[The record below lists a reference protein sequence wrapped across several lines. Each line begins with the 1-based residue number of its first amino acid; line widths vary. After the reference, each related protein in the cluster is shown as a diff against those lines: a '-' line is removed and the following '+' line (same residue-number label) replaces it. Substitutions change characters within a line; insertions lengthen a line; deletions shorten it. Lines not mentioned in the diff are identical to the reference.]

1 MMTHI
6 RPALR
11 TAARLLPST
20 LLGACLAAASLGAQQ
35 PTAIP
40 GARNISLE
48 DAVRIAQERSEEVT
62 IARAGVTRARGQ
74 WYQARSQYL
83 PQLNADVAYLKTLK
97 SQFSALSSGGGPD
110 TTASTT
116 PALCAP
122 RIPADATAEQRA
134 AALAQAI
141 TCGESGGLGGVDF
154 SKVGFGARNQ
164 WVGGL
169 QLAQNIYA
177 GGRVTAQYRAAQAG
191 ERSAE
196 LEMTQRRAQVTLD
209 VTQAYYDAVLAD
221 RMVAIADSTL
231 AQTEEV
237 LQQTTLARRVGN
249 QSEFD
254 LLRAQVGRD
263 NQRPVVI
270 QARSNR
276 QVAYLRLKQ
285 MLEIPLE
292 APLSLTTAVEEA
304 AGASSVSSVLAAARL
319 TSRAADAAGM
329 TVDTAVANRAVVR
342 QTAEGVRAQES
353 LLRVVRSQYLPT
365 VSLTS
370 NYQRLYFPVSTL
382 PSLSDYSQNWTV
394 GVRASM
400 SLFNGGRIRGEE
412 LVARANVD
420 EARARLA
427 QVQELA
433 ALDARVALNDLA
445 QAEATW
451 GASQGTVEQAQRA
464 YRIDEIRYREGIATQ
479 TDLAQTRILL
489 QQATANRAVASRQL
503 AVARMKLALL
513 RDLPLQLGTGAAAG
527 ASGVTGQGTSGT
539 GVLGGSQAVP
549 VPSAPQQQRTQTQAV
564 GGQSA
569 AAQVGGA
576 P

>member
-1 MMTHI
+1 MTHTSPE
-6 RPALR
+6 RSWR
-11 TAARLLPST
+11 RAAWRATGLLV
-20 LLGACLAAASLGAQQ
+20 LAAASLDAQA
-35 PTAIP
+35 PTVAT
-40 GARNISLE
+40 GARSLSLE
-48 DAVRIAQERSEEVT
+48 DAVRMAQERSEEVT

-110 TTASTT
+110 TTVSTT

-122 RIPADATAEQRA
+122 RIPADATPEQRA

-141 TCGESGGLGGVDF
+141 TCGESGGLGGLDF

-292 APLSLTTAVEEA
+292 APLSLTTAVEDA
-304 AGASSVSSVLAAARL
+304 AGPASVSAVLAAARL
-319 TSRAADAAGM
+319 TSRAADAAAT

-365 VSLTS
+365 ISLTS

-382 PSLSDYSQNWTV
+382 PSFSDYSQNWTV

-412 LVARANVD
+412 LVARANVE

-513 RDLPLQLGTGAAAG
+513 RDLPLQLGSGAAAG
-527 ASGVTGQGTSGT
+527 ASGVTGQGTSGS

-549 VPSAPQQQRTQTQAV
+549 VPSTPQQQRTQTQAV
-564 GGQSA
+564 GGQSS